1 MNQSMTPEA
10 CLKKYFGYDQF
21 RPLQREIVQCVLEKR
36 DALVL
41 MPTGGGK
48 SVCYQVPAILSEGIT
63 LVVSPL
69 ISLMKDQVDAMK
81 ALSIP
86 AELLNSTVDARSEV
100 AIINSCLKGEV
111 KLLYVSPERAVA
123 SMHDQL
129 ASLDVRLIV
138 VDEAHCVSQWGHDF
152 RPVYKDVQKLRSVFP
167 QATAMAL
174 TATADRL
181 TKNDILH
188 LLGLK
193 NPQHFISSFDRPN
206 ISLKVN
212 FGIGGK
218 AKKENIAHFI
228 REHEGQ
234 AGIIYSLS
242 RVSTEELSDYLN
254 SIGIKAK
261 PYHAGLPAEV
271 RNLVQ
276 EEFLMDEVQV
286 VCATIAF
293 GMGIDKSN
301 VRWVIHSNLPKSM
314 ESYYQ
319 EIGRAGRDG
328 SKADT
333 ELYYSYGDI
342 IKLQSFALDSGQKEI
357 NIAKLERMKEYA
369 EARICRRKILLNYF
383 GENLTENCGNCD
395 VCENPPKR
403 IDGMEMA
410 QMAISAIYRAARIEQ
425 PLKMSTLIDVLRGSH
440 NQEILAAKLDT
451 IKTYGV
457 GRKIS
462 AMEWAAYLVQMI
474 QLGIFEIAYEEHNHL
489 RVTSYGDAIIKGNLP
504 VDLVAFVMPV
514 SSKKKE
520 KSSVAAKEKIAP
532 DQSLFEQLKGLRYRL
547 AKEQKIA
554 PFIIFTDKTLEEM
567 AAKRPQNQTE
577 MLAISGVAETKWQ
590 KYGEAFVQVI
600 REFAGAHTGE
610 EFVLTQDR
618 VFGFLEEMHSQGI
631 ATSHHR
637 MAQALM
643 GMGDECKDLSF
654 YGRLN
659 GIYSFNK
666 LREKVG
672 EYLKPLMA
680 KEEEEKKAVFNA
692 FADRPIFNDLTAD
705 EVQMMK
711 NYIGTLPAKASNSA
725 ETLVRTGTKW
735 ESKEKEWLNYA
746 IEKTND
752 MSLLEEIFQRSQFAL
767 QFSIVDCL
775 LNQKVTN

>member
-1 MNQSMTPEA
+1 MSMTPEA

-21 RPLQREIVQCVLEKR
+21 RPLQRDIIDCVMENK

-48 SVCYQVPAILSEGIT
+48 SVCYQVPAILREGIT

-69 ISLMKDQVDAMK
+69 ISLMKDQVDALK

-86 AELLNSTVDARSEV
+86 AELLNSTVDARNEV
-100 AIINSCLKGEV
+100 SIINSCLKGEV
-111 KLLYVSPERAVA
+111 KLLYLSPERAVA
-123 SMHDQL
+123 SMYDQL
-129 ASLDVRLIV
+129 SALDVRMIV

-167 QATAMAL
+167 KATAMAL

-181 TKNDILH
+181 TKNDILN
-188 LLGLK
+188 LLGLR
-193 NPQHFISSFDRPN
+193 NPQQFVSSFDRPN

-218 AKKENIAHFI
+218 AKKENIARFI

-234 AGIIYSLS
+234 AGIIYSMS
-242 RVSTEELSDYLN
+242 RNSTEEMSDYLN
-254 SIGIKAK
+254 SVGITSKA
-261 PYHAGLPAEV
+261 YHAGLSPEV
-271 RNLVQ
+271 RNKVQ
-276 EEFLMDEVQV
+276 EDFLMDEVQV

-328 SKADT
+328 TKADT

-342 IKLQSFALDSGQKEI
+342 IKLQSFAFESGQKEI

-383 GENLTENCGNCD
+383 GENLIENCGNCD
-395 VCENPPKR
+395 VCANPPKHL
-403 IDGMEMA
+403 DGKEWA
-410 QMAISAIYRAARIEQ
+410 QMAISAIYRAARIDQ
-425 PLKMSTLIDVLRGSH
+425 RLKMSTLIDVLRGSH
-440 NQEILAAKLDT
+440 NQEILLAKLDT

-462 AMEWAAYLVQMI
+462 AIEWSAYLVQMI
-474 QLGIFEIAYEEHNHL
+474 QLGIFEIAYEEHNYL
-489 RVTSYGDAIIKGNLP
+489 RVTPYGDAILKGDLP
-504 VDLVAFVMPV
+504 VDLVAFVMPA
-514 SSKKKE
+514 SSKKSE
-520 KSSVAAKEKIAP
+520 KTRTEAKSKVSP
-532 DQSLFEQLKGLRYRL
+532 DRSLFEQLKGLRYRL
-547 AKEQKIA
+547 AKEEKIA
-554 PFIIFTDKTLEEM
+554 PFIIFSDKTLEEM
-567 AAKRPQNQTE
+567 ASKKPVNESE
-577 MLAISGVAETKWQ
+577 MLAVSGVAETKWR

-600 REFAGAHTGE
+600 REFSGGISGE

-618 VFGFLEEMHSQGI
+618 VFSFLEEMHTNGI
-631 ATSHHR
+631 ATSHHK

-643 GMGDECKDLSF
+643 GMDDEYKGLSF

-672 EYLKPLMA
+672 EYLKPVIA
-680 KEEEEKKAVFNA
+680 KEEEEKQAVWSEFTN
-692 FADRPIFNDLTAD
+692 RIPYNTLTSD
-705 EVQMMK
+705 EDTEIR
-711 NYIGTLPAKASNSA
+711 NYILSLPAKEAKTP
-725 ETLVRTGTKW
+725 ETLHRTAMKW
-735 ESKEKEWLNYA
+735 EEKEKEWLA
-746 IEKTND
+746 FAMEKTND
-752 MSLLEEIFQRSQFAL
+752 LTLLEEIFQRSQYAL
-767 QFSIVDCL
+767 QFVISDIMIS
-775 LNQKVTN
+775 QKINS

>member
-1 MNQSMTPEA
+1 
-10 CLKKYFGYDQF
+10 
-21 RPLQREIVQCVLEKR
+21 
-36 DALVL
+36 
-41 MPTGGGK
+41 
-48 SVCYQVPAILSEGIT
+48 
-63 LVVSPL
+63 
-69 ISLMKDQVDAMK
+69 
-81 ALSIP
+81 
-86 AELLNSTVDARSEV
+86 
-100 AIINSCLKGEV
+100 
-111 KLLYVSPERAVA
+111 
-123 SMHDQL
+123 
-129 ASLDVRLIV
+129 
-138 VDEAHCVSQWGHDF
+138 
-152 RPVYKDVQKLRSVFP
+152 
-167 QATAMAL
+167 
-174 TATADRL
+174 
-181 TKNDILH
+181 
-188 LLGLK
+188 
-193 NPQHFISSFDRPN
+193 
-206 ISLKVN
+206 
-212 FGIGGK
+212 
-218 AKKENIAHFI
+218 
-228 REHEGQ
+228 
-234 AGIIYSLS
+234 
-242 RVSTEELSDYLN
+242 
-254 SIGIKAK
+254 
-261 PYHAGLPAEV
+261 
-271 RNLVQ
+271 
-276 EEFLMDEVQV
+276 
-286 VCATIAF
+286 
-293 GMGIDKSN
+293 
-301 VRWVIHSNLPKSM
+301 
-314 ESYYQ
+314 
-319 EIGRAGRDG
+319 
-328 SKADT
+328 
-333 ELYYSYGDI
+333 
-342 IKLQSFALDSGQKEI
+342 
-357 NIAKLERMKEYA
+357 
-369 EARICRRKILLNYF
+369 
-383 GENLTENCGNCD
+383 
-395 VCENPPKR
+395 
-403 IDGMEMA
+403 
-410 QMAISAIYRAARIEQ
+410 
-425 PLKMSTLIDVLRGSH
+425 
-440 NQEILAAKLDT
+440 
-451 IKTYGV
+451 
-457 GRKIS
+457 
-462 AMEWAAYLVQMI
+462 
-474 QLGIFEIAYEEHNHL
+474 LGIFEIAYEEHNHL

-514 SSKKKE
+514 SSNKKE

-600 REFAGAHTGE
+600 REFAGANTGE

-643 GMGDECKDLSF
+643 GMGDEFKDLSF